1 MSRIPPKAR
10 GPPLLLLSG
19 FFGSSVDF
27 TVQGPN
33 RSLAFLAHSC
43 GFDVWMGNNRGTTFS
58 KRHRSL
64 SVDSKRFWR
73 FSFHELGLYDLAAMV
88 DYVLGVTGSD
98 RVQFVGL
105 SQAAATFLALT
116 SLRPEYNEKFAGVHL
131 VAPVAF
137 LHHTTSA
144 LRVLTSFLDLFRE
157 ISHNLKGYELLG
169 RGFDGSPMDAVAIAV
184 KFGLIPVEMVLKG
197 VWTLFGYH
205 DSIERSLVPEIM
217 QYTPAGASIFQVIH
231 FMQIFKANR
240 FQQYDFGAVKNLQ
253 RYNCSIP
260 LEYPLDRV
268 TAPVHIYHSSF
279 DNLNQPGDVE
289 ELIRRLPNV
298 VQKYQVQ
305 EWNHLDF
312 FYGSEAHVLYKVIL
326 STIKKS

>member
-105 SQAAATFLALT
+105 SQAAATFLALS
-116 SLRPEYNEKFAGVHL
+116 SLRPEYNE
-131 VAPVAF
+131 
-137 LHHTTSA
+137 
-144 LRVLTSFLDLFRE
+144 RE

-184 KFGLIPVEMVLKG
+184 KSRLIPVEMVLKG
-197 VWTLFGYH
+197 VWTLLGYH

-217 QYTPAGASIFQVIH
+217 QYTPAGASIFQVIN
-231 FMQIFKANR
+231 FMQIFKAKR

-260 LEYPLDRV
+260 PEYPLDRV